1 MHQKVRSKNAGTKTM
16 GPEHRIATKGC
27 RKTKT
32 GEKLHTVIVEN
43 VTQVKMKMVEY
54 KKSISQKRQIF
65 GCIEKT
71 RFMTGVVDLK
81 RGKPEGSN
89 QPAG

>member
-1 MHQKVRSKNAGTKTM
+1 M
-16 GPEHRIATKGC
+16 GPVHRIATKGC

-32 GEKLHTVIVEN
+32 GDKLCPAIAKKM
-43 VTQVKMKMVEY
+43 TQAKMKMVEY

-65 GCIEKT
+65 GCSEKT
-71 RFMTGVVDLK
+71 HFATRVVELK

-89 QPAG
+89 QPAGRFEKWN